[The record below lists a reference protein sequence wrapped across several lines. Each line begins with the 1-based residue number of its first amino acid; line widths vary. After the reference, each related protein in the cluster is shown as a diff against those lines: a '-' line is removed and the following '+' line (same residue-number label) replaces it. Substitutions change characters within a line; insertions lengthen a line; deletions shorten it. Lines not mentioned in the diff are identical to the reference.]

1 MRVLGL
7 GVWGDV
13 RLGLGLDLYI
23 LYHNLSYG
31 LGSFTIKLPVISIT
45 RPGATGGRLGATPP
59 RYRACPPLGKQNLRN
74 ICNPPPLIKLSP
86 PHYIISVIPQKQNS
100 EDRLR

>member
-1 MRVLGL
+1 MRVLGI
-7 GVWGDV
+7 GVRGDV

-59 RYRACPPLGKQNLRN
+59 YVPSLPPSREAESKKYMQPAPSYKVIASSLHYF
-74 ICNPPPLIKLSP
+74 CNSTEAK
-86 PHYIISVIPQKQNS
+86 
-100 EDRLR
+100 